1 MTLPDAH
8 NKPPVGPPVG
18 PSVGP
23 PPGVGGAGQVSPP
36 GASMAAPMTQTLG
49 SVSGPSHADDAALPP
64 IPERIAGRYQV
75 RGLLGR
81 GGFGAVYEAYDELED
96 RAVALKVIRRDASL
110 DPPGSRSSEL
120 PSATVAPVSHA
131 TSSGRHLDGL
141 RKGQV
146 TRSFGNTQGIPGDDV
161 TVAFKAEFR
170 LLTQLHHPNLAAV
183 YDFGRC
189 DGEVVYFTQE
199 LLSGQSL
206 ADYLRGASRETV
218 VEIFVQLARALDY
231 IHTLGFVHEDIKPS
245 NVIVCQPENDGGQ
258 PQAKL
263 IDFGLARLFR
273 RTKVSAELL
282 EDPEKLT
289 VLGTPGFSAPEKLK
303 GEPTDSRSDIYSLAA
318 TIYTAVRGGRPFPS
332 RTFKEAL
339 RNQLDWRPELAG
351 ALLQPCGPVVAE
363 LVGRMLSPD
372 PTLRPQSARS
382 IVLEL
387 LRRESVHIRDRQKT
401 AQDRREFA
409 RVLVEHLPF
418 VDRADYLDILL
429 RRAFEV
435 LRPGPEAARAGA
447 PRGRILR
454 TILVEAPEGMG
465 KARLLSELRREIQL
479 GDGLFV
485 EGNCWTSDGDGLGPF
500 APVVLQLSTAL
511 GERSPTVKQYG
522 DLIRAARERNHETT
536 AAAQLLEFLI
546 RCGGEHPYVLH
557 LSDLARGS
565 ELTRTLFDQLARAID
580 HNESRILLCVTS
592 EPQPKLRPT
601 LDALRRDQIAEL
613 FNLRPFAP
621 KEMLEVLKGILG
633 DAPALKDLVTMLD
646 KLTGGHPLSFRETLR
661 VLIEESILVRDNDT
675 WVLRSASIA
684 AEQLHKTLAQRSE
697 ARLDALGVSAWEIV
711 SILYLIE
718 APIEEEQLAALTDL
732 RRERF
737 RRTLDRL
744 EGEGLILCS
753 AISGKSQCAL
763 AHASVREAVRIR
775 YEDSLNE
782 TRLDLAERIAELDSK
797 DPSIVYLR
805 ARLLDDAAESLEAIG
820 ELEKAAE
827 ALFAAAQPQ
836 LAALVLE
843 RIIGRLRRQG
853 RVAGLPRLLKAQLN
867 LVERAPGALND
878 PRREAAHF
886 EAGILVAELLADHR
900 AQALFW
906 LGLVDRYTLDGNV
919 DAEIALSRLAQAAQA
934 AKQARDRILELRIAN
949 RRAEILLGAG
959 EIDQAVRCSK
969 DAMEIL
975 DIPEAQDTH
984 ACHIIGTRLRCL
996 SLAGQLAEARRLHE
1010 VAKPIAAR
1018 VSVLQRQ
1025 SYLSGIA
1032 YLSVLGN
1039 EPERAIPETRDAIEQ
1054 LRAVNITR
1062 MLISPLHNIGDLLLR
1077 SNELE
1082 GAADAF
1088 NEALRLAGLHGHT
1101 YQIHLN
1107 AGFLGYT
1114 MARLGEV
1121 EEGAAMLAEARRGL
1135 AQIQNEQFA
1144 QQQLRLLDAEVAHM
1158 VGQSP
1163 RARRELEEMLA
1174 DFQSTSELSLA
1185 QWAQEALS
1193 RIERDRG
1200 TSFIETPEEPES
1212 APASPDEETVRTKP
1226 LR

>member
-1 MTLPDAH
+1 MNLPDAH
-8 NKPPVGPPVG
+8 NK
-18 PSVGP
+18 ST
-23 PPGVGGAGQVSPP
+23 PG
-36 GASMAAPMTQTLG
+36 
-49 SVSGPSHADDAALPP
+49 DDALPP
-64 IPERIAGRYQV
+64 MPERIAGRYNI

-81 GGFGAVYEAYDELED
+81 GGFGAVYEAYDELEE
-96 RAVALKVIRRDASL
+96 RPVALKVIRRDASM
-110 DPPGSRSSEL
+110 DPPGSRSSEM
-120 PSATVAPVSHA
+120 PSATIAPVSHA
-131 TSSGRHLDGL
+131 ASSGRALEGL
-141 RKGQV
+141 RKTQV
-146 TRSFGNTQGIPGDDV
+146 TRSFGNTQGLAVD
-161 TVAFKAEFR
+161 TVMDNFKAEFR

-189 DGEVVYFTQE
+189 DGDVVYFTQE

-206 ADYLRGASRETV
+206 ADFLRGASRETI

-231 IHTLGFVHEDIKPS
+231 IHALGFVHEDIKPS
-245 NVIVCQPENDGGQ
+245 NVIVCQPESEGGQ

-273 RTKVSAELL
+273 RGKIAASEID
-282 EDPEKLT
+282 DPEEYK
-289 VLGTPGFSAPEKLK
+289 VLGTPGFSAPEKVK

-351 ALLQPCGPVVAE
+351 ALLQSCGPVVAE

-372 PTLRPQSARS
+372 PNLRPQSARS

-429 RRAFEV
+429 VRAYEV
-435 LRPGPEAARAGA
+435 LHSETSRAGQ
-447 PRGRILR
+447 RGHLIR

-465 KARLLSELRREIQL
+465 KARLLSEMRREVQL

-500 APVVLQLSTAL
+500 APVVLQLATAL

-522 DLIRAARERNHETT
+522 DLVRAARERGHETA

-546 RCGGEHPYVLH
+546 RCSGEHSYVLH

-565 ELTRTLFDQLARAID
+565 ELTRTLVDQLARAID
-580 HNESRILLCVTS
+580 HNEARVLLCVST
-592 EPQPKLRPT
+592 EPQPKLRPA

-613 FNLRPFAP
+613 FNLRPFQP
-621 KEMLEVLKGILG
+621 KEMLEVLRGILG
-633 DAPALKDLVTMLD
+633 EAPALKDLVAMLD

-697 ARLDALGVSAWEIV
+697 ARLDTLGVSAWEIV

-718 APIEEEQLAALTDL
+718 APIDEEQLAALTDL

-753 AISGKSQCAL
+753 AISGKGQVAL

-775 YEDSLNE
+775 YDDSLSE

-797 DPSIVYLR
+797 EPSLVYLR
-805 ARLLDDAAESLEAIG
+805 ARLLDDAAESLEAIA
-820 ELEKAAE
+820 ELEKAAD
-827 ALFAAAQPQ
+827 ALFAAGQPQ
-836 LAALVLE
+836 LAAHVLE
-843 RIIGRLRRQG
+843 RIILRLRRQG

-867 LVERAPGALND
+867 LVERAAGALND
-878 PRREAAHF
+878 PRRETAHL

-906 LGLVDRYTLDGNV
+906 LGLVDRYTVEGNV
-919 DAEIALSRLAQAAQA
+919 DVEVALHRLQQAAQA

-949 RRAEILLGAG
+949 RRAEVLLGAG
-959 EIDQAVRCSK
+959 EIEQSVRCSK
-969 DAMEIL
+969 EAMEIL
-975 DIPEAQDTH
+975 EIPEADDTYT
-984 ACHIIGTRLRCL
+984 CHIIGTRLRGL
-996 SLAGQLAEARRLHE
+996 SLAGQLTEARRLHE

-1025 SYLSGIA
+1025 SYISGIA

-1039 EPERAIPETRDAIEQ
+1039 EPERAIPETRQAIEQ
-1054 LRAVNITR
+1054 LRAANITR
-1062 MLISPLHNIGDLLLR
+1062 MLIGPLHNLGDLQLR
-1077 SNELE
+1077 SGDLE
-1082 GAADAF
+1082 AAAEAF
-1088 NEALRLAGLHGHT
+1088 REALRLAGLHGFT

-1114 MARLGEV
+1114 LARLGKV
-1121 EEGAAMLAEARRGL
+1121 EEGAAMLADARRGFM
-1135 AQIQNEQFA
+1135 QVQNEQFG
-1144 QQQLRLLDAEVAHM
+1144 QHQLRLLDAEVAHM

-1174 DFQSTSELSLA
+1174 DFQSSSELSLA

-1212 APASPDEETVRTKP
+1212 TNASPDEETVRTKE

>member
-1 MTLPDAH
+1 MNLPDAH
-8 NKPPVGPPVG
+8 NKPT
-18 PSVGP
+18 
-23 PPGVGGAGQVSPP
+23 PG
-36 GASMAAPMTQTLG
+36 
-49 SVSGPSHADDAALPP
+49 DAEALPAM
-64 IPERIAGRYQV
+64 PERIAGRYSI

-81 GGFGAVYEAYDELED
+81 GGFGAVYEAYDELEE
-96 RAVALKVIRRDASL
+96 RPVALKVIRRDASL
-110 DPPGSRSSEL
+110 DPPGSRSSEM
-120 PSATVAPVSHA
+120 PSATIAPASHA
-131 TSSGRHLDGL
+131 SSGRVLDGL
-141 RKGQV
+141 RKAQV
-146 TRSFGNTQGIPGDDV
+146 TRSFGNTQGVAVD
-161 TVAFKAEFR
+161 TVMDNFKAEFR

-189 DGEVVYFTQE
+189 EGDVVYFTQE

-206 ADYLRGASRETV
+206 AEFLRGAPRETV

-231 IHTLGFVHEDIKPS
+231 IHALGFVHEDIKPS
-245 NVIVCQPENDGGQ
+245 NVIVCQPETDGSQ

-273 RTKVSAELL
+273 RGNTSASELD
-282 EDPEKLT
+282 DPEEYK
-289 VLGTPGFSAPEKLK
+289 VLGTPGFSAPEKVK

-351 ALLQPCGPVVAE
+351 ALLQSCGPVVAE

-372 PTLRPQSARS
+372 PNLRPQSARS

-429 RRAFEV
+429 VRAYEV
-435 LRPGPEAARAGA
+435 LHSENSRTSQ
-447 PRGRILR
+447 RGHIIR
-454 TILVEAPEGMG
+454 TVLVEAPEGMG
-465 KARLLSELRREIQL
+465 KARLLSEMRREVQL

-500 APVVLQLSTAL
+500 APVVLQLATAL
-511 GERSPTVKQYG
+511 GERSATVRQYHE
-522 DLIRAARERNHETT
+522 LVRAARERSHETA

-546 RCGGEHPYVLH
+546 RCSSEHSYVLH

-565 ELTRTLFDQLARAID
+565 ELNRTLVDQLARAID
-580 HNESRILLCVTS
+580 HNEARILLCIST
-592 EPQPKLRPT
+592 EPQPKLRPA
-601 LDALRRDQIAEL
+601 LDALRRDHVAEL
-613 FNLRPFAP
+613 FNLRPFQP
-621 KEMLEVLKGILG
+621 KEMLEVLRGILG
-633 DAPALKDLVTMLD
+633 EAPALKDLVTMLD

-661 VLIEESILVRDNDT
+661 VLIEESILVRDNDS

-697 ARLDALGVSAWEIV
+697 ARLDTLGVSAWEIV

-718 APIEEEQLAALTDL
+718 APIDEEQLAALTDL

-753 AISGKSQCAL
+753 AISGKGQVAL

-775 YEDSLNE
+775 YDDSLNE
-782 TRLDLAERIAELDSK
+782 TRLDLAERIGELDSK
-797 DPSIVYLR
+797 EPSFVYLR
-805 ARLLDDAAESLEAIG
+805 ARLLDDAAESVEAIG

-827 ALFAAAQPQ
+827 SLFAAAQPQ
-836 LAALVLE
+836 LAAHVLE
-843 RIIGRLRRQG
+843 RIILRLRKQG
-853 RVAGLPRLLKAQLN
+853 RIPGLPRLLKAQLN
-867 LVERAPGALND
+867 LVERAAGALND
-878 PRREAAHF
+878 PRREAAHL
-886 EAGILVAELLADHR
+886 EAGILVAELLGDHR

-906 LGLVDRYTLDGNV
+906 LGLVDRYTGNGNLEADV
-919 DAEIALSRLAQAAQA
+919 ALGRLQQAAQA

-949 RRAEILLGAG
+949 RRAEVLLGGG
-959 EIDQAVRCSK
+959 EIEQSVRCSK

-975 DIPEAQDTH
+975 DIPGVDDIY
-984 ACHIIGTRLRCL
+984 ACHIIGTRLRGL
-996 SLAGQLAEARRLHE
+996 SLAGQLTEARRLHE

-1032 YLSVLGN
+1032 YLAVLGN
-1039 EPERAIPETRDAIEQ
+1039 EPERAIPETRQAIEQ

-1077 SNELE
+1077 SGDLE
-1082 GAADAF
+1082 AAAEAF
-1088 NEALRLAGLHGHT
+1088 REALRLAGLHGFT

-1114 MARLGEV
+1114 LARLGKV
-1121 EEGAAMLAEARRGL
+1121 EEGAAMLADARRGST
-1135 AQIQNEQFA
+1135 QVQNEQFG
-1144 QQQLRLLDAEVAHM
+1144 QHQLRLLDAEVAHM

-1174 DFQSTSELSLA
+1174 DFQSSSELSLA

-1212 APASPDEETVRTKP
+1212 TATSPDEETVRTKE

>member
-1 MTLPDAH
+1 MNLPDAH
-8 NKPPVGPPVG
+8 NK
-18 PSVGP
+18 ST
-23 PPGVGGAGQVSPP
+23 PG
-36 GASMAAPMTQTLG
+36 
-49 SVSGPSHADDAALPP
+49 DDETLPP
-64 IPERIAGRYQV
+64 MPERIAGRYNV

-81 GGFGAVYEAYDELED
+81 GGFGAVYEAYDELEE
-96 RAVALKVIRRDASL
+96 RPVALKVIRRDASL
-110 DPPGSRSSEL
+110 DPPGSRSSEM
-120 PSATVAPVSHA
+120 PSATIAPVSHA
-131 TSSGRHLDGL
+131 SSGRALDGL
-141 RKGQV
+141 RKAQV
-146 TRSFGNTQGIPGDDV
+146 TRSFGNTQGNAVD
-161 TVAFKAEFR
+161 TVMDNFKAEFR

-189 DGEVVYFTQE
+189 DGDVVYFTQE

-206 ADYLRGASRETV
+206 AEFLRGASRETV

-231 IHTLGFVHEDIKPS
+231 IHALGFVHEDIKPS
-245 NVIVCQPENDGGQ
+245 NVIVCQPDTDGSQ

-273 RTKVSAELL
+273 RGNTSASELD
-282 EDPEKLT
+282 DPEEYK
-289 VLGTPGFSAPEKLK
+289 VLGTPGFSAPEKVK

-351 ALLQPCGPVVAE
+351 ALLQSCGPVVAE

-372 PTLRPQSARS
+372 PNLRPQSARS

-429 RRAFEV
+429 VRAYEV
-435 LRPGPEAARAGA
+435 LHSENSRASQ
-447 PRGRILR
+447 RGGHLIR
-454 TILVEAPEGMG
+454 TVLVEAPEGMG
-465 KARLLSELRREIQL
+465 KARLLAEMRREVQL

-500 APVVLQLSTAL
+500 APVVLQLATAL
-511 GERSPTVKQYG
+511 GERSPTVRQYHE
-522 DLIRAARERNHETT
+522 LIRAARERNHETA

-546 RCGGEHPYVLH
+546 RCSSEHSYVLH

-565 ELTRTLFDQLARAID
+565 ELNRTLVDQLARAID
-580 HNESRILLCVTS
+580 HNEARILLCIST
-592 EPQPKLRPT
+592 EPQPKLRPA
-601 LDALRRDQIAEL
+601 LDALRRDHVAEL
-613 FNLRPFAP
+613 FNLRPFQP
-621 KEMLEVLKGILG
+621 KEMLEVLRGILG
-633 DAPALKDLVTMLD
+633 EAPALKDLVTMLD

-661 VLIEESILVRDNDT
+661 VLIEESILVRDNDS

-718 APIEEEQLAALTDL
+718 APIDEEQLAALTDL

-753 AISGKSQCAL
+753 AISGKGQVAL

-775 YEDSLNE
+775 YDDSLNE
-782 TRLDLAERIAELDSK
+782 TRLDLAERIGELDGK
-797 DPSIVYLR
+797 EPSLIYLR

-836 LAALVLE
+836 LAAHVLE
-843 RIIGRLRRQG
+843 RIILRLRKQG
-853 RVAGLPRLLKAQLN
+853 RITGLPRLLKAQLN
-867 LVERAPGALND
+867 LVERAAGALND
-878 PRREAAHF
+878 PRREAAHL

-906 LGLVDRYTLDGNV
+906 LGLVDRYTVEGNADSEV
-919 DAEIALSRLAQAAQA
+919 ALYRLQQAAQA
-934 AKQARDRILELRIAN
+934 AKQARDRVLELRIAN
-949 RRAEILLGAG
+949 RRAEVLLGAG
-959 EIDQAVRCSK
+959 EIEQSVRCSK
-969 DAMEIL
+969 EAMEIL
-975 DIPEAQDTH
+975 EIPDADDTH
-984 ACHIIGTRLRCL
+984 ACHIIGTRLRGL
-996 SLAGQLAEARRLHE
+996 SLAGQLTEARRLHE

-1032 YLSVLGN
+1032 YLAVLGN
-1039 EPERAIPETRDAIEQ
+1039 EPERAIPETRQAIEQ

-1062 MLISPLHNIGDLLLR
+1062 MLISPLHNLGDLLLR
-1077 SNELE
+1077 SGDLE
-1082 GAADAF
+1082 AAAEAF
-1088 NEALRLAGLHGHT
+1088 REALRLAGLHGHT

-1107 AGFLGYT
+1107 CGFLGYT
-1114 MARLGEV
+1114 LARLGKV
-1121 EEGAAMLAEARRGL
+1121 EEGAAMLADARRGFL
-1135 AQIQNEQFA
+1135 QVQNEQFG
-1144 QQQLRLLDAEVAHM
+1144 QHQLRLLDAEVAHM

-1174 DFQSTSELSLA
+1174 DFQSSSELSLA

-1212 APASPDEETVRTKP
+1212 TQASPDEETVRTKE